1 MYLSSFESEKLENL
15 IQSKIDRLR
24 KLEASGTDARIL
36 GSIQREIIFL
46 RDEILPIVLRASCIE
61 HGEIVKRFSR
71 CVNEAVR
78 FDCDAI
84 AIYQPL
90 FERRHEQP
98 RVAIA
103 NQIEFMGNECRYD
116 RITLFVENIDRD
128 GLPIEPMNISILE

>member
-15 IQSKIDRLR
+15 IQSKIDRFR

-46 RDEILPIVLRASCIE
+46 RDEILPMVLRASSIE
-61 HGEIVKRFSR
+61 HGEIIKRFSR

-90 FERRHEQP
+90 FERRHERP

-103 NQIEFMGNECRYD
+103 NQVEFMGNECRYD
-116 RITLFVENIDRD
+116 KITLFVDNMDI
-128 GLPIEPMNISILE
+128 GGAPVVPVNISILE